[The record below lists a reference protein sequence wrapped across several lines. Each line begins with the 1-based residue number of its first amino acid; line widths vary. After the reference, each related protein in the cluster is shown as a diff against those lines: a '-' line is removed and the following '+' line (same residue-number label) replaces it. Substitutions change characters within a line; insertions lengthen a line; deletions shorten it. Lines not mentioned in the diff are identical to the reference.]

1 MDKIHSRYPVKLW
14 KATVGGSVARWR
26 CLESDSLLLLTADSF
41 PPRLHGVKI
50 SKKEFFFSTLNIL
63 VLITESSSVSLTWS
77 KRGPSVS
84 FRVQM
89 EQMAQG
95 GVTNLEDSRAGPF
108 GTSPRADFLWSQQKT
123 KVQVGFL
130 TLESSLTVNNK
141 WIFAFMGCYN
151 PSWMYVATLLLWK
164 LAVNAL
170 VGYF

>member
-1 MDKIHSRYPVKLW
+1 M
-14 KATVGGSVARWR
+14 
-26 CLESDSLLLLTADSF
+26 
-41 PPRLHGVKI
+41 

-108 GTSPRADFLWSQQKT
+108 GTSPRADFQWSQQKT

-141 WIFAFMGCYN
+141 
-151 PSWMYVATLLLWK
+151 
-164 LAVNAL
+164 
-170 VGYF
+170 

>member
-1 MDKIHSRYPVKLW
+1 MDKIHSRCPVKLW

-26 CLESDSLLLLTADSF
+26 CLESDSILLLTADSF
-41 PPRLHGVKI
+41 TLRLRGVKHF
-50 SKKEFFFSTLNIL
+50 KEAIFFLHLEGIIL

-84 FRVQM
+84 FRVQT
-89 EQMAQG
+89 EQMTQG
-95 GVTNLEDSRAGPF
+95 GVTNLEGSRAGPF
-108 GTSPRADFLWSQQKT
+108 GTSPRADFLWSQQK
-123 KVQVGFL
+123 K